1 MDPLELSPLV
11 TSRRPRDDVIK
22 RKETKRWKVYRLSG
36 LFMTTVGGLLLMI
49 RVVLDGKVSFYGT
62 LLKLIALLLTGIN
75 FAFDPSL
82 SWDARVSYGGPKLF
96 GIITT
101 AISLVGIIMNN
112 DDFYDSL

>member
-11 TSRRPRDDVIK
+11 TSRRPRDDVRK
-22 RKETKRWKVYRLSG
+22 RKETNRWKVYRLSG
-36 LFMTTVGGLLLMI
+36 LVMTTIGGLLLMI

-101 AISLVGIIMNN
+101 FISLVGIIMNN
-112 DDFYDSL
+112 DDFYQSL